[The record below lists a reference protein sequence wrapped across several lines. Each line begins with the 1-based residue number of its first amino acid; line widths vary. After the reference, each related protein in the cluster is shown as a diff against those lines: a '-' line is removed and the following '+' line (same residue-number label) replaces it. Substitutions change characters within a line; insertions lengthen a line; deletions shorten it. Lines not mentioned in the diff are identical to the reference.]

1 MIQAIRG
8 KGVNRANAVCDGCG
22 REETVTCDYER
33 TAACDWTPNEGQITK
48 KLIGQGWAVVK
59 GKLHCPG
66 CEAKRKIENRQE
78 AAMKASNVTVAPI
91 REPSREEKRQ
101 IMSLL
106 EVSYDADAGRYKGAD
121 TDQTVAAAIGGGV
134 MPGWVAEIREE
145 FFGPDGGN
153 GEMDALLAEMRDWV
167 KARER
172 EKHNATVHLEAAQAT
187 LRECDAKIAEVS
199 GFAKRLDAIRA
210 AVGPKAA
217 RA

>member
-8 KGVNRANAVCDGCG
+8 KGVNRANAVCDGCA
-22 REETVTCDYER
+22 REEIVTCDYKR
-33 TAACDWTPNEGQITK
+33 TNGCDWVPNEGQIVK
-48 KLIGQGWAVVK
+48 KLIGHGWAVVK
-59 GKLHCPG
+59 GKLHCPP
-66 CEAKRKIENRQE
+66 CETKRKIENRQE
-78 AAMKASNVTVAPI
+78 AAMKASNITITPI

-172 EKHNATVHLEAAQAT
+172 EKHNTTVHLEAAQAT

-210 AVGPKAA
+210 AVGPKAT

>member
-1 MIQAIRG
+1 MIQPIRG
-8 KGVNRANAVCDGCG
+8 KGVNRANAVCDDCG
-22 REETVTCDYER
+22 REETVTCDYTR
-33 TAACDWTPNEGQITK
+33 DAAGDWHPNEGQVTR
-48 KLIGQGWAVVK
+48 KLVGQGWAVVK
-59 GKLHCPG
+59 RNLRCPA

-121 TDQTVAAAIGGGV
+121 TDQTVATAIGGGV
-134 MPGWVAEIREE
+134 MPGWVAAIREE

-153 GEMDALLAEMRDWV
+153 GEMDALLAEMRAWIKEKDDELLELNHLASV
-167 KARER
+167 VGQTTKGYEEKA
-172 EKHNATVHLEAAQAT
+172 KQVEAF
-187 LRECDAKIAEVS
+187 V
-199 GFAKRLDAIRA
+199 KRLDAIRA

>member
-59 GKLHCPG
+59 GKLHCPA

-106 EVSYDADAGRYKGAD
+106 EVSYDAEAGRYKGAD

-153 GEMDALLAEMRDWV
+153 GEMDALLAEMRGWV
-167 KARER
+167 AIWQIEKETAAR
-172 EKHNATVHLEAAQAT
+172 HLKDAQAA
-187 LRECDAKIAEVS
+187 LQNCEAKIAEVS